1 MLKKNNHKGEN
12 NSELEQAKQ
21 AISKRMH
28 LLRHKDAIR
37 AGHAFEDIEKT
48 AARYKVKPGKM
59 IALCLS
65 NDVLVTYGKAGQI
78 QCDKTALERSFIKT
92 DIDARAFEVR

>member
-59 IALCLS
+59 IALCLRKG
-65 NDVLVTYGKAGQI
+65 VLVTYGKAGQI
-78 QCDKTALERSFIKT
+78 QCDKTALEHSLKYKDLDTRSIE
-92 DIDARAFEVR
+92 IR